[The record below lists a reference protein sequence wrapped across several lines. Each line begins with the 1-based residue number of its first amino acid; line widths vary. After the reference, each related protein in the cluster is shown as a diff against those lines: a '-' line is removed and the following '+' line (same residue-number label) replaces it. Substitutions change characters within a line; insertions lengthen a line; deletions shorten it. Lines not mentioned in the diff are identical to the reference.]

1 VCYALSGFYVSQ
13 LSFYNLIGGV
23 TLAPALAAAVAT
35 AIRGPAVGGAGPRA
49 RAAAAAGALWAL
61 VLVSGDPLTAA
72 VALALA
78 VSAAW
83 AVGPAE
89 PAPPPRWRPVAA
101 RGAVLAAGL
110 AAGTLVALPQI
121 VEMLRI
127 LPLSDRGY
135 RGFSALTRTVASFD
149 PRQALEWLLPF
160 AFGRPDLIGPGS
172 FWGARFYTHAPAY
185 YFTLY
190 PGLLALGLIVAA
202 GRPRGRRGWWAWGA
216 IAVGLFFS
224 LGRFNPLADAALAL
238 APGGVLRYPI
248 KLWLPVAVGASVVC
262 GIGFERATAGG
273 RRTLVAALSALAGLF
288 AGGWIWMSGLPGPA
302 AAVLS
307 SGWRNLNQPM

>member
-1 VCYALSGFYVSQ
+1 VQGDLP
-13 LSFYNLIGGV
+13 
-23 TLAPALAAAVAT
+23 APAPET
-35 AIRGPAVGGAGPRA
+35 ARSGESAGGSA
-49 RAAAAAGALWAL
+49 
-61 VLVSGDPLTAA
+61 SLTRR
-72 VALALA
+72 L
-78 VSAAW
+78 
-83 AVGPAE
+83 G
-89 PAPPPRWRPVAA
+89 RWRPVAA

-273 RRTLVAALSALAGLF
+273 RRTLVAALSALACLF

-302 AAVLS
+302 AAGKEEQGAGKRRSVRSPRAQASTARESTLA
-307 SGWRNLNQPM
+307 